1 VIVWVDG
8 RFVRPDEHA
17 IAATD
22 HGVLVGD
29 GVFESVRVDR
39 GVAFELDRHLTRL
52 QRSADTLRLPL
63 DRSRVEDGVDAVLGM
78 DLPDPAR
85 LRITVTSGVGPLGS
99 ARGDGPPVVS
109 VIGAALVP
117 ARPVADVVIVDW
129 PRNERSPLAGV
140 KATSY
145 VENVLALTI
154 AREHGADEAL
164 FANTVGN
171 LCEGT
176 GSNVFVG
183 VDGHLVTPPLSAG
196 CLAGVTREILGEL
209 VDVVEADVSVDDLR
223 RADEA
228 FLTATTRRV
237 QPIVTIDGRALPHC
251 PGPLTRAAAAAFA
264 RHCGNPAPDWRGRRR
279 RR

>member
-17 IAATD
+17 LAATD

-29 GVFESVRVDR
+29 GVFESVRVDH
-39 GVAFELDRHLTRL
+39 GVAFSLDRHLARL
-52 QRSADTLRLPL
+52 QRSADALRLPFDL
-63 DRSRVEDGVDAVLGM
+63 ARVEEGVDAVLGM

-85 LRITVTSGVGPLGS
+85 LRITVTSGPGPLGS

-117 ARPVADVVIVDW
+117 ARPVADVVVVDW

-140 KATSY
+140 KSTSY
-145 VENVLALTI
+145 VENVLALAI
-154 AREHGADEAL
+154 ARERGADEAL

-176 GSNVFVG
+176 GSNVFVAL
-183 VDGHLVTPPLSAG
+183 DGRLVTPPLSAG
-196 CLAGVTREILGEL
+196 CLAGVTRELLCEL
-209 VDVVEADVSVDDLR
+209 VDVVEADLTVDQLR

-237 QPIVTIDGRALPHC
+237 QPIASVDGHRLPAC

-264 RHCGNPAPDWRGRRR
+264 RRCGAPEPDFREPDL
-279 RR
+279 